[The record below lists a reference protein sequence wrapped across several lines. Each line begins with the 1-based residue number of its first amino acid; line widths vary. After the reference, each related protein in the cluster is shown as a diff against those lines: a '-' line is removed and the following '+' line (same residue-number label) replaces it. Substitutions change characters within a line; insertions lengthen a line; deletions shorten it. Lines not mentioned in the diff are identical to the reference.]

1 MIAPRSLCSLPARRH
16 TPAQSLLVA
25 VAIAALVT
33 RAFETPATPLALVR
47 TLFSA
52 AAIAFVWFAP
62 FQSFARRAM
71 VVLAC
76 EAIFGTIAFACID
89 VPFVM
94 DHQRQIGMLALSIA
108 ERVDR
113 FERTGLAR

>member
-1 MIAPRSLCSLPARRH
+1 M
-16 TPAQSLLVA
+16 AQSLLVA

-33 RAFETPATPLALVR
+33 RAVETPATPLAIVR
-47 TLFSA
+47 TLVSA

-71 VVLAC
+71 VVLAF
-76 EAIFGTIAFACID
+76 EAVFGTIAFALVD

-113 FERTGLAR
+113 LEREPLGR